1 MLEDPKAVCT
11 FGEAHSRYLIT
22 CPTVKYWHLRVAEW
36 NVFSNRHQCRH
47 KSSNWHSKIRQNY
60 YDCSWAGKS
69 YRCWRSSELSVF
81 PHASM
86 TQRPIALRHKT
97 SGHLI
102 SKLRILSET
111 KKRKFLIFIFKQ
123 LLPPWY
129 WGASTW
135 VLIMATQSVQAWLST
150 FPTEAFPFWK
160 INLCR
165 GRNLVFR
172 PPDSLMR
179 GVESYSCLANTLL
192 FAQIHTPPPG
202 ETFPFQ
208 RDPWP
213 HCSSPAPGRGNHKNP
228 ADP

>member
-1 MLEDPKAVCT
+1 MLEDPKAVST

-69 YRCWRSSELSVF
+69 YRCWRSFELSVF

-97 SGHLI
+97 SGDLI

-111 KKRKFLIFIFKQ
+111 KKQTLNLHLQATF
-123 LLPPWY
+123 
-129 WGASTW
+129 ASMAMEYW
-135 VLIMATQSVQAWLST
+135 VLGCFNMGVNNGYSVCSGL
-150 FPTEAFPFWK
+150 AFNIPYWSFSV
-160 INLCR
+160 L
-165 GRNLVFR
+165 
-172 PPDSLMR
+172 
-179 GVESYSCLANTLL
+179 
-192 FAQIHTPPPG
+192 
-202 ETFPFQ
+202 
-208 RDPWP
+208 
-213 HCSSPAPGRGNHKNP
+213 KN
-228 ADP
+228 